1 MCLRYRPALRPCDT
15 CLRYPFAMFTCD
27 TSFIFLRCPHAIPN
41 AIPYCDTC
49 LRYVR
54 VIYVCVIHNCYFNLR
69 CSQLF
74 VSVCTTRAY
83 AAHATQTAIPTIATT
98 EHTTPVQTYVHTS
111 RRASVTPLI
120 HVSSH
125 LHCRCSPPSSSH
137 PHSKSL
143 LPVPNNIRS
152 LQPTCDFMIF
162 FRTAQYAIQISSSDD
177 CQSSRVSSISDSGSD
192 SDSGCI
198 CRRPVA

>member
-15 CLRYPFAMFTCD
+15 CLRYPFAMSTCD
-27 TSFIFLRCPHAIPN
+27 TSFIFLRCPHAISFCDPL
-41 AIPYCDTC
+41 CDTL
-49 LRYVR
+49 LRHVPA
-54 VIYVCVIHNCYFNLR
+54 ICAQP

-111 RRASVTPLI
+111 RRASVTLLI

-152 LQPTCDFMIF
+152 LQPTCDFMF
-162 FRTAQYAIQISSSDD
+162 LFRIARDAIQLSSSDD

>member
-1 MCLRYRPALRPCDT
+1 
-15 CLRYPFAMFTCD
+15 MFTCD

-54 VIYVCVIHNCYFNLR
+54 VIYVRVMHNCYFNLR

-111 RRASVTPLI
+111 RRASVTLLI
-120 HVSSH
+120 PVSSH

-162 FRTAQYAIQISSSDD
+162 SEPHSMRFRFHLLTIANRQ
-177 CQSSRVSSISDSGSD
+177 G
-192 SDSGCI
+192 
-198 CRRPVA
+198 CRRSPIRALTLTPAAFAGVQWPDGAWSSCYSASVPSA